1 MLTSLKAKSPWS
13 VLCNFLELTS
23 LVAHCYRY
31 LGDKFNFPF
40 HWMMTCIKNEDLVV
54 QLFRTQVSGAA
65 VSAWETICAPG
76 SFSFSQ
82 RLSSFN
88 FQFLH
93 KLKVLKFCLFLLNH
107 LHFDLYSWLIFLF
120 STNLIRRT
128 IYDFKNTALVVL
140 CGPLPTVL
148 MTSLDIDV
156 P

>member
-40 HWMMTCIKNEDLVV
+40 HWMMTCIKNEDLIV

-76 SFSFSQ
+76 SSSFSQ

-88 FQFLH
+88 FKFLH
-93 KLKVLKFCLFLLNH
+93 KLKFCFFSRLNH
-107 LHFDLYSWLIFLF
+107 LPFDLYSWFIFLF

-140 CGPLPTVL
+140 CGLVPTVL
-148 MTSLDIDV
+148 MTSWDIYV